1 MNELL
6 GWYGYCNNN
15 EHSNNQANFMT
26 MHTAKM
32 PKHAISQA
40 SMLTTETS
48 ADNGHALHPTGS
60 AFDDFDTHMDSRSS
74 TDDSM
79 KMSPNFI
86 VAKRPLHSSSTQEKP
101 QSGEWWTQSPCAV
114 EHAKCSVF
122 RARAPA
128 PDDKTPQFRRK
139 QRK

>member
-60 AFDDFDTHMDSRSS
+60 AFDDFDTNMDSRSS

-79 KMSPNFI
+79 KLSPSFI
-86 VAKRPLHSSSTQEKP
+86 VAKRPLHSSSAQEKP
-101 QSGEWWTQSPCAV
+101 QSGEWIRRGVLAHSTG
-114 EHAKCSVF
+114 SVF
-122 RARAPA
+122 CARARACPEIA
-128 PDDKTPQFRRK
+128 QFRRK
-139 QRK
+139 